1 MSKKQEK
8 IFQELKDFIVNVG
21 WTHKIHIVQ
30 SDKYLNDAKLFKN
43 IRVLSAAVASS
54 GLIGIIF
61 AVDSF
66 ALKLG
71 TAVVSFITTAM
82 TGLDKAEDYKKLS
95 LKEKTDANNFWELR
109 EQANSLLYDV
119 VYCTRQMVEVEEDF
133 KNLKSLRSLYNTELL
148 NVSGKPV
155 KLASK
160 MINEKRDNDYS
171 QDYQK
176 FISPELLELK
186 IKEEDNC

>member
-1 MSKKQEK
+1 M
-8 IFQELKDFIVNVG
+8 
-21 WTHKIHIVQ
+21 
-30 SDKYLNDAKLFKN
+30 
-43 IRVLSAAVASS
+43 
-54 GLIGIIF
+54 
-61 AVDSF
+61 
-66 ALKLG
+66 
-71 TAVVSFITTAM
+71 
-82 TGLDKAEDYKKLS
+82 
-95 LKEKTDANNFWELR
+95 
-109 EQANSLLYDV
+109 LYDV